1 MESYITARKINDTK
15 ERLKMTKIL
24 VPYYSAYGHIFQMA
38 NAVAEGAKEAGAEV
52 KLVKI
57 AEFDA
62 VKQAMSEQEWYVK
75 AQDAQNDVPEAT
87 HDDLL
92 WADGI
97 VWGIPT
103 RYGSMPAQMKQYLDS
118 AGGLWMKGELEGK
131 PTAIFTSSGS
141 IHGGQE
147 TTVITSLV
155 PLLHFGMIFVGLP
168 YGENPEQLTAD
179 AIGGSPYG
187 ASTVA
192 GPMGG
197 EQPKE
202 PDLVM
207 AKRLGARVARV
218 SKALKNS

>member
-1 MESYITARKINDTK
+1 
-15 ERLKMTKIL
+15 MTNIL
-24 VPYYSAYGHIFQMA
+24 IPYYSAYGHIFQMA
-38 NAVAEGAKEAGAEV
+38 QAVAEGVKQVDGTEV
-52 KLVKI
+52 KLVKVP
-57 AEFDA
+57 EFD
-62 VKQAMSEQEWYVK
+62 VTKQAMSAQEWYVK
-75 AQDAQNDVPEAT
+75 AQEAQKDVPEAT
-87 HDDLL
+87 HDDLR

-103 RYGSMPAQMKQYLDS
+103 RYGAMPAQMKQYLDS

-131 PTAIFTSSGS
+131 PTAVFTSSGS

-147 TTVITSLV
+147 TTIITSLV

-192 GPMGG
+192 GPQGG
-197 EQPKE
+197 ESPKDR
-202 PDLVM
+202 DLTM
-207 AKRLGARVARV
+207 ASRLGARVA
-218 SKALKNS
+218 KIATALKTNR